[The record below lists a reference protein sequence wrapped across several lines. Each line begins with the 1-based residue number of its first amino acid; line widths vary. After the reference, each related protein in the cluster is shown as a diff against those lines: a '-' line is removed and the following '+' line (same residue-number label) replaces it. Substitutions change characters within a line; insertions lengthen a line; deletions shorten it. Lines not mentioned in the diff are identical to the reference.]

1 MENRLKT
8 NSPLDKLLNGG
19 IECDAITNIYGP
31 AGSGKTNIALAVT
44 IETSNDKKILY
55 MDTEGSFSA
64 ERFRQLGGNENNLKN
79 IIFFDVHSWEDQH
92 REIQRI
98 ERIVEKERIAL
109 IIIDSLVALY
119 RLELDSENFQKINK
133 QLATQY
139 SILSMITRKYKIPV
153 LVTNQVYGYKEDG
166 DEKIELTSR
175 AIAKYWSKALIELKR
190 AERSNHR
197 IAIVRKHRSI
207 AEGKN
212 IEFEIKERELKEVG
226 KLGFF

>member
-1 MENRLKT
+1 MDNKIRT

-19 IECDAITNIYGP
+19 IEYDAITNIYGP
-31 AGSGKTNIALAVT
+31 AGSGKTNIVLLAAIT
-44 IETSNDKKILY
+44 NSCDKKVLY

-64 ERFRQLGGNENNLKN
+64 ERFRQLKGDEKNMKN
-79 IIFFDVHSWEDQH
+79 IIFVEVHSWEEQH
-92 REIQRI
+92 NQMQLIEGLVKSGEIG
-98 ERIVEKERIAL
+98 L

-119 RLELDSENFQKINK
+119 RLVLDRENFQIINK

-139 SILSMITRKYKIPV
+139 SILSSITRKYKVPI
-153 LVTNQVYGYKEDG
+153 LVTNQVYGYRDGG

-175 AIAKYWSKALIELKR
+175 AIAKYWSKALIELKK

-197 IAIVRKHRSI
+197 VAIVRKHRSV

-212 IEFEIKERELKEVG
+212 IEFEIKESELKEVG